1 MRRLRIISILF
12 ASLIIIALTKISAQT
27 VETGKATYYADR
39 MHGRPTSSG
48 TRYHRD
54 SFYCAHRTLPF
65 GTLVRVTDT
74 NTGKSVIVK
83 VIDRGPF
90 GKGKVVDLSKAAA
103 RELGMLSKGVIR
115 IELEVV
121 NDSISATLS
130 ESDKDN
136 PEALDSI
143 RIETIIPLDDTHSA
157 D

>member
-1 MRRLRIISILF
+1 MRKFRVLTIIF
-12 ASLIIIALTKISAQT
+12 ASLIIIAITKMSAQAP
-27 VETGKATYYADR
+27 ETGKATYYADR

-74 NTGKSVIVK
+74 QTGKSVIVK

-103 RELGMLSKGVIR
+103 RELGMLGKGVIR

-130 ESDKDN
+130 EPDSAN

-143 RIETIIPLDDTHSA
+143 RIETIVPLDDA
-157 D
+157 PLAR

>member
-1 MRRLRIISILF
+1 MRKLRIISILF

-143 RIETIIPLDDTHSA
+143 RIETIIPLDNSH
-157 D
+157 

>member
-143 RIETIIPLDDTHSA
+143 RIETIIPLDNSH
-157 D
+157 